1 MLDKYVSK
9 IKNRIEEFLK
19 IEVTSSVAGEIT
31 VEGLIKREWNTI
43 KLVYQTMI
51 GRNVSI
57 RASALTYTTLLSLIP
72 MLAFIFSLLT
82 ALQADEKVKTYI
94 LKDIPGLG
102 DIAGTILTY
111 IENTN
116 LTTLGS
122 IGLVITFWAIFKALG
137 SMERTINEIWG
148 IRNMRPFLTRIS
160 YYTSI
165 VVLAPLIILL
175 SIGINTVLESNVI
188 VQRLS
193 EIFLLSTLLKIFI
206 RILPYL
212 ITWLLFTFVYKV
224 IPYTNVRIQAALFGG
239 IIGGTLWQ
247 VILYLYTKLQFG
259 LSRYN
264 VIYSGFAS
272 IPFFMAWLY
281 FSWLMLIVGAVA
293 AYIQQNYSRF
303 RESAGT
309 ESVSYSFRERLAL
322 RVFMA
327 IATNF
332 YEGKEKLSSDEL
344 ADMLNIPVHLV
355 NDVIFILDEEDLISG
370 VTGEETKYIP
380 SRDLSKIRFVEVLQ
394 AIRDH
399 GDNPKEHITKT
410 EGVFLGDTLD
420 DVLADVRKKY
430 NKITFYDLCKAHAE
444 GYLKERKGKIENK
457 EHKKV

>member
-9 IKNRIEEFLK
+9 IKKRIEEFLK
-19 IEVTSSVAGEIT
+19 IEVNSSVAGEIT

-57 RASALTYTTLLSLIP
+57 RASALTYTTLISLIP
-72 MLAFIFSLLT
+72 LMAFIFSLLT
-82 ALQADEKVKTYI
+82 AFQVDDRIKTYI
-94 LKDIPGLG
+94 LNLIPGLG
-102 DIAGTILTY
+102 EISGTVLSY

-116 LTTLGS
+116 FTTLGS
-122 IGLVITFWAIFKALG
+122 IGLVVTFWAVFTALG
-137 SMERTINEIWG
+137 SMESTINEIWG
-148 IRNMRPFLTRIS
+148 IRTRRPFLTRMS

-165 VVLAPLIILL
+165 IVLAPLIILL

-188 VQRLS
+188 IREIS
-193 EIFLLSTLLKIFI
+193 ETFLLSSLLKIFI
-206 RILPYL
+206 RFLPYL
-212 ITWLLFTFVYKV
+212 VIWLLFTFVYKV
-224 IPYTNVRIQAALFGG
+224 IPYTDVKIKSALFGA

-247 VILYLYTKLQFG
+247 VTLYLYTKLQFG

-327 IATNF
+327 IASNF
-332 YEGKEKLSSDEL
+332 YEGKKKLSSDEL
-344 ADMLNIPVHLV
+344 AEMLNIPVHLV
-355 NDVIFILDEEDLISG
+355 NDIIFILEEEDLISG
-370 VTGEETKYIP
+370 VTGEETNYIP
-380 SRDLSKIRFVEVLQ
+380 SRDLSKIRFVDVLQ
-394 AIRDH
+394 ALRDH
-399 GDNPKEHITKT
+399 GDNPKEHISKT

-420 DVLADVRKKY
+420 DVLAEVRKKY
-430 NKITFYDLCKAHAE
+430 NKVTFYDLCKAHAG
-444 GYLKERKGKIENK
+444 GYLKERREKVESK
-457 EHKKV
+457 EHKKG

>member
-1 MLDKYVSK
+1 MLERYITKVK
-9 IKNRIEEFLK
+9 KRIEEFLK
-19 IEVTSSVAGEIT
+19 IEVTSSVDGKIT
-31 VEGLIKREWNTI
+31 VGGLIKREWNTI

-51 GRNVSI
+51 GRNVSL
-57 RASALTYTTLLSLIP
+57 RASALTYITLMSLIP

-82 ALQADEKVKTYI
+82 ALQADERVKTYI
-94 LKDIPGLG
+94 LNVIPGLG

-122 IGLVITFWAIFKALG
+122 IGLVVTFWATFKALG

-148 IRNMRPFLTRIS
+148 IRNKRPFLTRIS

-165 VVLAPLIILL
+165 VVLTPLIILL

-193 EIFLLSTLLKIFI
+193 EIFLLSSILKIFI
-206 RILPYL
+206 RLLPYL
-212 ITWLLFTFVYKV
+212 VIWLLFTFVYKV
-224 IPYTNVRIQAALFGG
+224 IPYTNVKIQSALFGG

-247 VILYLYTKLQFG
+247 VILYLYTKFQFG

-272 IPFFMAWLY
+272 IPFFMVWLY

-327 IATNF
+327 IASNF
-332 YEGKEKLSSDEL
+332 YEGGRQLSSDEL
-344 ADMLNIPVHLV
+344 AEILNIPVHLV

-370 VTGEETKYIP
+370 ITGEETKYIP
-380 SRDLSKIRFVEVLQ
+380 SRDLSRIHFVEVLQ
-394 AIRDH
+394 ALRDH
-399 GDNPKEHITKT
+399 GENPKEHITKT
-410 EGVFLGDTLD
+410 EGIFLGGTLD
-420 DVLADVRKKY
+420 DILDDVRIKY
-430 NKITFYDLCKAHAE
+430 DKVTFYDLCKVHAE
-444 GYLKERKGKIENK
+444 GYLKERK
-457 EHKKV
+457 